1 MEIVTVETAKER
13 GKGTANAAENGIAR
27 ETEKGM
33 PRRTKTGRGTAG
45 LPFLHNLNL
54 NFPSLNPYF
63 LCQPR
68 CLPNLKPQSK
78 RKPCRRRNT
87 SLSRK
92 LSNGHE
98 KSRKLNRNQRHS
110 PSPSAQPK
118 RRQKARNRKEP
129 PATTD
134 RRRTRSLNYK
144 RRQRPRT
151 LRSRHVARLPPLPRY
166 PPACRTSP

>member
-13 GKGTANAAENGIAR
+13 GKGTANAAANGIAR
-27 ETEKGM
+27 ETEKEM

-68 CLPNLKPQSK
+68 CLPKLKPQSK

-98 KSRKLNRNQRHS
+98 KSLKLNRNQRHS
-110 PSPSAQPK
+110 PSPSAQLK
-118 RRQKARNRKEP
+118 KARNRKDP
-129 PATTD
+129 LVTTNQK
-134 RRRTRSLNYK
+134 RTRSLNYK
-144 RRQRPRT
+144 RSLRPRP
-151 LRSRHVARLPPLPRY
+151 LRSRHVARLPPLPRH